1 MAIFLNHSALYIKRG
16 VMKRIII
23 ALAAVV
29 LSIGA
34 ATAQKYIVVDSEKI
48 FRSMTDYNTAMTTLD
63 NLAKEYQT
71 KVDATYAEVESLYN
85 TYIAQKANLS
95 TTQRNAKEQE
105 ILAKEKAAAEYQ
117 ESIFGNDG
125 VMMKKRIE
133 LIQPIQRRVFT
144 AIENYAKNGGYEM
157 VLDTASNASMLYHS
171 DSVDHTTKIIELL
184 K

>member
-1 MAIFLNHSALYIKRG
+1 
-16 VMKRIII
+16 MKRLII
-23 ALAAVV
+23 AICALLISV
-29 LSIGA
+29 SA

-133 LIQPIQRRVFT
+133 FIQPIQKRVFS
-144 AIENYAKNGGYEM
+144 AIDSYAKAGGYDM
-157 VLDTASNASMLYHS
+157 VLDSAANAAMLYS
-171 DSVDHTTKIIELL
+171 SESVNHTQKIIELL